1 MFYVQTK
8 FIKFNFD
15 FLIITKVT
23 HLSYYCSHCKREI
36 DIDYEN
42 AGVRCLYCGHRIL
55 VKKRP
60 ATIKRIKAE

>member
-1 MFYVQTK
+1 M
-8 FIKFNFD
+8 
-15 FLIITKVT
+15 
-23 HLSYYCSHCKREI
+23 SYYCSHCKREI

-60 ATIKRIKAE
+60 ATIKRIRAE